1 MLTHL
6 HVKSSTDISF
16 LILDEDQTTK
26 SQIPMHDLVPDVPQ
40 RTLHQPDEPV
50 RGHKYDIY
58 LDEPPPIPARKVV
71 TGCRVP
77 SYRGRF
83 C

>member
-1 MLTHL
+1 M
-6 HVKSSTDISF
+6 KSSTDISF